1 MRIVL
6 LLFAFTYSSFL
17 AEAQSANV
25 IVGAEQTDQYL
36 PLLKNKKVGVL
47 ANQTSVIGDKHI
59 VDVLQTNN
67 INVVKVFAP
76 EHGFRGNKSDGMDIK
91 NSIDQLTGIA
101 IESIYGENKYIPAKL
116 LYGLDVVIFDIQ
128 DVGVRFYTYIS
139 AMQYMMDACAK
150 TNTKFIVLDRPN
162 PNGMYVDGPIL
173 DPKLKSYIGVQPI
186 PVVHGLTVGEL
197 AQMINGECW
206 LENGK
211 CDLTVIPVKNYN
223 HKTVYSLPI
232 YPSPNL
238 PNDQAIKLYPS
249 LALFEGT
256 VISVGRGTYEPFTQ
270 IGHPEFTDLP
280 HNFTPESISNMSV
293 NPPLEGKKCYGYN
306 LKDIAFKPQF
316 TLKYLLEFYEQFENK
331 SAFFTSYFNKLI
343 GNTVTMQQIKD
354 GLSEKE
360 IKATWATK
368 LSAYKKMRKKYLLY
382 ADFE

>member
-1 MRIVL
+1 MRIAL
-6 LLFAFTYSSFL
+6 LLFTYTISSLIAL
-17 AEAQSANV
+17 AQTGNI
-25 IVGAEQTDQYL
+25 IVGAEQSDQYF
-36 PLLKNKKVGVL
+36 PLLKDKKVGVL
-47 ANQTSVIGDKHI
+47 ANQTSVIGEKHI
-59 VDVLQTNN
+59 VDVLQDNDIN
-67 INVVKVFAP
+67 IIKVFAP

-91 NSIDQLTGIA
+91 NSIDQITGIA

-116 LYGLDVVIFDIQ
+116 LDGLDVVIFDIQ

-197 AQMINGECW
+197 AQMINGEGW

-256 VISVGRGTYEPFTQ
+256 VISIGRGTNEPFTQ

-280 HNFTPESISNMSV
+280 HSFTPESISNMSV

>member
-1 MRIVL
+1 MRP
-6 LLFAFTYSSFL
+6 LFTLIAIILYSISV
-17 AEAQSANV
+17 AQSQSI
-25 IVGAEQTDQYL
+25 IVGAEQTELYFHHLQ
-36 PLLKNKKVGVL
+36 NKKVGVL
-47 ANQTSVIGDKHI
+47 ANQTSVIGEKHI
-59 VDVLQTNN
+59 VDVLKEND

-101 IESIYGENKYIPAKL
+101 IESIYGENKYIPKKL
-116 LYGLDVVIFDIQ
+116 LDGLDVVVFDIQ

-139 AMQYMMDACAK
+139 AMQYMMDACAA
-150 TNTKFIVLDRPN
+150 TNTKMIVLDRPN
-162 PNGMYVDGPIL
+162 PNGMYVDGPVL
-173 DPKLKSYIGVQPI
+173 DLKLKSYIGVQPI

-197 AQMINGECW
+197 AQMINGEGW

-211 CDLTVIPVKNYN
+211 CDLMVIPVKNYN
-223 HKTVYSLPI
+223 HKTVYPLPI

-256 VISVGRGTYEPFTQ
+256 AISVGRGTYEPFTQ

-280 HNFTPESISNMSV
+280 HSFTPESISNMSV

-316 TLKYLLEFYEQFENK
+316 TLKYLIEFYERFENK
-331 SAFFTSYFNKLI
+331 SVFFTSYFNKLI

-360 IKATWATK
+360 IKATWTK
-368 LSAYKKMRKKYLLY
+368 LTAYKKMRKKYLLY